1 MALDSVGRDDERLAS
16 AEQAI
21 GPYLRAIRRH
31 WILVAVITLL
41 AGLIAGITATS
52 GGNTYQATSSILVSP
67 LPEGQSSTLGIGTV
81 VDTGDPAR
89 TIQTAAALIDT
100 QQAAQRAAHTLGGGW
115 TAGGVKS
122 AVGVSPLGASNVV
135 AVTAQA
141 SNPQDAARVANAFA
155 NGAIAYRGSVV
166 QRQVAAELKSLDAR
180 LAQLPPNSAEAQA
193 LGTTVS
199 QLRTIQGP
207 GREPTLSVSQLA
219 APPGGPTGAS
229 TWLIVLLALAG
240 GFVLGSV
247 AALAIETFIR
257 PVRDRAE
264 VLSIYDLPVLAAI
277 PRVRKGRGRDLLP
290 WNLPP
295 VAFEQMRMLRVQL
308 TLGKRGR
315 VIMVT
320 SAGAGDGK
328 TTVAAALAAAF
339 AEVNDEVVLMDLD
352 MRRPELTRL
361 LGPAPTIGSR
371 DHAELANGGRSDG
384 AVSVAPLPG
393 VKLVPAP
400 RGDLAKLEAI
410 IKTLPAQIA
419 QAKRNGACVIVDTAP
434 VGEVSEAL
442 RIASVCDQVVVVA
455 RPRHTD
461 RRRLRMAR
469 DLLERANAPTVG
481 MVLVG
486 EDTSMVGG
494 DYGYGYSTGLGSML
508 DDDGVAEADVQAA
521 SSEKVRGIEPG

>member
-1 MALDSVGRDDERLAS
+1 MGFDSVGTDGERLAS

-31 WILVAVITLL
+31 WILVTVITVL
-41 AGLIAGITATS
+41 AGLIAAYTVS
-52 GGNTYQATSSILVSP
+52 RGGKTYQATSSILVSP

-89 TIQTAAALIDT
+89 TVQTAAALIDT
-100 QQAAQRAAHTLGGGW
+100 PQAAQATASALGHGW
-115 TAGGVKS
+115 TAGGVQS
-122 AVGVSPLGASNVV
+122 AVGVAPLGASNVV

-155 NGAIAYRGSVV
+155 QNAIAYRGALV
-166 QRQVAAELKSLDAR
+166 QRQIAASLSSLSAR
-180 LAQLPPNSAEAQA
+180 LSKLPANSAEAQA

-199 QLRTIQGP
+199 QLRAIQGP

-219 APPGGPTGAS
+219 LPPGGPTGAS
-229 TWLIVLLALAG
+229 TLLIVLLALAG

-247 AALAIETFIR
+247 AALAMETFIR

-264 VLSIYDLPVLAAI
+264 VQSIYDLPVLAAM
-277 PRVRKGRGRDLLP
+277 PRVRKRRGRDLLP

-295 VAFEQMRMLRVQL
+295 VAFEQIRMLRVQL

-315 VIMVT
+315 VLMVT

-352 MRRPELTRL
+352 MRKPELTRL
-361 LGPAPTIGSR
+361 LGPGSAGAA
-371 DHAELANGGRSDG
+371 HELSELANGSSPDG
-384 AVSVAPLPG
+384 AAPVRQLPG
-393 VKLVPAP
+393 VKLIPAP
-400 RGDLAKLEAI
+400 RGDLAKLEALI
-410 IKTLPAQIA
+410 NTLPAQIA
-419 QAKRNGACVIVDTAP
+419 QAKRRGACVIIDTAP

-442 RIASVCDQVVVVA
+442 RIASVCDQVVMVA

-469 DLLERANAPTVG
+469 DLLERAHAPTVG
-481 MVLVG
+481 MVLVA
-486 EDTSMVGG
+486 EDANMIGG
-494 DYGYGYSTGLGSML
+494 NYGYGYSTGLGSML
-508 DDDGVAEADVQAA
+508 EDNGVEEAEVQAA
-521 SSEKVRGIEPG
+521 SSEKVRGVGPG

>member
-1 MALDSVGRDDERLAS
+1 
-16 AEQAI
+16 
-21 GPYLRAIRRH
+21 
-31 WILVAVITLL
+31 
-41 AGLIAGITATS
+41 
-52 GGNTYQATSSILVSP
+52 
-67 LPEGQSSTLGIGTV
+67 
-81 VDTGDPAR
+81 
-89 TIQTAAALIDT
+89 
-100 QQAAQRAAHTLGGGW
+100 
-115 TAGGVKS
+115 
-122 AVGVSPLGASNVV
+122 
-135 AVTAQA
+135 VTAQA
-141 SNPQDAARVANAFA
+141 SNAEDAARIANAFA
-155 NGAIAYRGSVV
+155 QGAIAYRGSVV
-166 QRQVAAELKSLDAR
+166 QKQVAATLSSLDAR
-180 LAQLPPNSAEAQA
+180 LSQLPPTSAEAQA

-207 GREPTLSVSQLA
+207 DREPTLSISQLA
-219 APPGGPTGAS
+219 TPPGGPTGAS

-247 AALAIETFIR
+247 AALALETFIR

-277 PRVRKGRGRDLLP
+277 PRVRKRRGKDLLP

-339 AEVNDEVVLMDLD
+339 AEVNDDVVLMDLD

-361 LGPAPTIGSR
+361 LGPSPTVDGR
-371 DHAELANGGRSDG
+371 EHANGAADG
-384 AVSVAPLPG
+384 AVPVRPLPG
-393 VKLVPAP
+393 VKLIPAP
-400 RGDLAKLEAI
+400 KGDLAKLETI
-410 IKTLPAQIA
+410 IKTLPAQIS
-419 QAKRNGACVIVDTAP
+419 QAKRKGACVIIDTAP

-442 RIASVCDQVVVVA
+442 RIAAVCDQVVLVA

-469 DLLERANAPTVG
+469 DLLERAHAPTVG
-481 MVLVG
+481 MVLVA
-486 EDTSMVGG
+486 EDASVVGG
-494 DYGYGYSTGLGSML
+494 DYGYGYSTGLSSML
-508 DDDGVAEADVQAA
+508 DDHGVDDAEVGAA
-521 SSEKVRGIEPG
+521 SSEKVRGAEPG

>member
-1 MALDSVGRDDERLAS
+1 MAFDSVGRDGERLAS

-31 WILVAVITLL
+31 WILVTVITLL
-41 AGLIAGITATS
+41 AGLIAGITATR
-52 GGNTYQATSSILVSP
+52 GGKTYQATSSILVSP

-100 QQAAQRAAHTLGGGW
+100 QQAAQVAARNLGHGF
-115 TAGGVKS
+115 TAGGVNA
-122 AVGVSPLGASNVV
+122 AVGVTPLGASNVV

-141 SNPQDAARVANAFA
+141 SNAEDAARIANAFA
-155 NGAIAYRGSVV
+155 QGAIAYRGSVV
-166 QRQVAAELKSLDAR
+166 QKQVAATLASLDAR
-180 LAQLPPNSAEAQA
+180 LSQLPPTSAEAQA

-207 GREPTLSVSQLA
+207 DREPTLSISQLA
-219 APPGGPTGAS
+219 TPPGAPTGAS

-247 AALAIETFIR
+247 AALALETFIR

-277 PRVRKGRGRDLLP
+277 PRVRKRRGKDLLP

-339 AEVNDEVVLMDLD
+339 AEVNEDVVLMDLD

-361 LGPAPTIGSR
+361 LGPSPTVDGR
-371 DHAELANGGRSDG
+371 EHANGAADG
-384 AVSVAPLPG
+384 TVPVRPLPG

-400 RGDLAKLEAI
+400 KGDLAKLESI
-410 IKTLPAQIA
+410 INTLPAQIA
-419 QAKRNGACVIVDTAP
+419 QAKRKGACVIIDTPP

-442 RIASVCDQVVVVA
+442 RIAAVCDQVVVVA

-461 RRRLRMAR
+461 RRRLRTAR
-469 DLLERANAPTVG
+469 DLLDRAHAPTVG
-481 MVLVG
+481 LVLVA
-486 EDTSMVGG
+486 EDASVVGG

-508 DDDGVAEADVQAA
+508 DDNGVDEAEVQAA
-521 SSEKVRGIEPG
+521 SSEKVRGVEPG

>member
-1 MALDSVGRDDERLAS
+1 MAFDSVGRDGERPGS

-31 WILVAVITLL
+31 WILVAVVTVL
-41 AGLIAGITATS
+41 AGVIAGITAS
-52 GGNTYQATSSILVSP
+52 HGGKTYQASSSILVSP

-100 QQAAQRAAHTLGGGW
+100 QQAAQAAAQKLGKGW
-115 TAGGVKS
+115 TAGAVKS

-135 AVTAQA
+135 AVTAQE
-141 SNPQDAARVANAFA
+141 SNPADAARVANAFA
-155 NGAIAYRGSVV
+155 RGAIAYRGSVV
-166 QRQVAAELKSLDAR
+166 QQQVAAELKSLDAR
-180 LAQLPPNSAEAQA
+180 LAKLPANSAEAQA

-207 GREPTLSVSQLA
+207 DREPTLSVSQLA

-247 AALAIETFIR
+247 AALALETFIR

-264 VLSIYDLPVLAAI
+264 VLAIYDLPVLAAI
-277 PRVRKGRGRDLLP
+277 PRLRKKRGRDLLP

-295 VAFEQMRMLRVQL
+295 IAFEQMRMLRVQL
-308 TLGKRGR
+308 SLGKRGR

-339 AEVNDEVVLMDLD
+339 AEVNEEVVLMDLD
-352 MRRPELTRL
+352 MRRPEMTRL
-361 LGPAPTIGSR
+361 LGPNATVDGR
-371 DHAELANGGRSDG
+371 GHAELGNGAGDG
-384 AVSVAPLPG
+384 TVPVRPLPG

-400 RGDLAKLEAI
+400 KGDLAKLEAI

-419 QAKRNGACVIVDTAP
+419 QAKRKGACVIVDTAP

-442 RIASVCDQVVVVA
+442 QIAAVCDQVVVVA

-469 DLLERANAPTVG
+469 DLLERAHAPTVG

-486 EDTSMVGG
+486 EDASMVGG
-494 DYGYGYSTGLGSML
+494 DYSYGYSTGLGSML
-508 DDDGVAEADVQAA
+508 DENGVEDAEVPAA
-521 SSEKVRGIEPG
+521 SSEKVRGVEPG

>member
-1 MALDSVGRDDERLAS
+1 MALDSVGRDGERLAS

-31 WILVAVITLL
+31 WILVTVITLL
-41 AGLIAGITATS
+41 AGLIAGVTATR
-52 GGNTYQATSSILVSP
+52 GGKTYQATSSILVSP

-100 QQAAQRAAHTLGGGW
+100 QQAAQVAARNLGHGF
-115 TAGGVKS
+115 TAGGVNA
-122 AVGVSPLGASNVV
+122 AVGVTPLGASNVV
-135 AVTAQA
+135 AVTASA
-141 SNPQDAARVANAFA
+141 SNAEDAARIANAFA
-155 NGAIAYRGSVV
+155 EGAIAYRGSVV
-166 QRQVAAELKSLDAR
+166 QKQVAATLASLDAR
-180 LAQLPPNSAEAQA
+180 LSQLPPTSAEAQA

-207 GREPTLSVSQLA
+207 DREPTLSISQLVT
-219 APPGGPTGAS
+219 PPGGPTGAS

-247 AALAIETFIR
+247 AALALETFIR

-277 PRVRKGRGRDLLP
+277 PRVRKRRGKDLLP

-339 AEVNDEVVLMDLD
+339 AEVNEEVVLMDLD

-361 LGPAPTIGSR
+361 LGPNPTVDGR
-371 DHAELANGGRSDG
+371 EHANGAADG
-384 AVSVAPLPG
+384 TVPVRPLPG
-393 VKLVPAP
+393 VKLIPAP
-400 RGDLAKLEAI
+400 KGDLAKLETI
-410 IKTLPAQIA
+410 INMLPAQIA
-419 QAKRNGACVIVDTAP
+419 QAKRKGACVIIDTAP

-442 RIASVCDQVVVVA
+442 RIAAVSDQVVVVA

-469 DLLERANAPTVG
+469 DLLERAHAPTVG
-481 MVLVG
+481 MVLVA
-486 EDTSMVGG
+486 EDASMVGG
-494 DYGYGYSTGLGSML
+494 NYGYGYSTGLSSML
-508 DDDGVAEADVQAA
+508 DDNGVDEAEVQAA
-521 SSEKVRGIEPG
+521 SAEKVRGAEPG

>member
-1 MALDSVGRDDERLAS
+1 MAFDSVGRDSERLAS

-31 WILVAVITLL
+31 WILVTVITLL
-41 AGLIAGITATS
+41 AGVIAGYTAS
-52 GGNTYQATSSILVSP
+52 HGGKTYQATSSILVSP

-100 QQAAQRAAHTLGGGW
+100 EQAAQVTAQSLGQGW
-115 TAGGVKS
+115 TAGRVLS
-122 AVGVSPLGASNVV
+122 SVSVAPLGASNVL

-155 NGAIAYRGSVV
+155 QSSIAYRGSVV
-166 QRQVAAELKSLDAR
+166 QQQVSAVLTSLGAR
-180 LAQLPPNSAEAQA
+180 LAQLPPTSAEAQA
-193 LGTTVS
+193 LATTVS
-199 QLRTIQGP
+199 QLRTIQGSN
-207 GREPTLSVSQLA
+207 REPTLSVSQLA

-247 AALAIETFIR
+247 AALALETFIR

-264 VLSIYDLPVLAAI
+264 VLSIYDLPVLAAV
-277 PRVRKGRGRDLLP
+277 PKVSKRRRRDLLP

-295 VAFEQMRMLRVQL
+295 IAFEQMRMLRVQL

-315 VIMVT
+315 VIMIT

-352 MRRPELTRL
+352 MRKPELTRL
-361 LGPAPTIGSR
+361 LGPGQDA
-371 DHAELANGGRSDG
+371 DVQEHAELANGAADG
-384 AVSVAPLPG
+384 TVPVRPLPG

-400 RGDLAKLEAI
+400 RGDLAKLEAV

-419 QAKRNGACVIVDTAP
+419 QAKRKGACVIVDTAP

-469 DLLERANAPTVG
+469 DLLERAHAPTVG
-481 MVLVG
+481 MVLVA
-486 EDTSMVGG
+486 EDASMVGG

-508 DDDGVAEADVQAA
+508 DNDGVEDAEVQAA
-521 SSEKVRGIEPG
+521 SSEKVRGAEPG

>member
-1 MALDSVGRDDERLAS
+1 MSFDSVGRDGERLAS
-16 AEQAI
+16 AEQAV

-31 WILVAVITLL
+31 WVLVTVITLL
-41 AGLIAGITATS
+41 AGLIAGITATR
-52 GGNTYQATSSILVSP
+52 GGKTYQATSSILVSP

-100 QQAAQRAAHTLGGGW
+100 QQAAQAAAKTLGQGW
-115 TAGGVKS
+115 TAAGVKS
-122 AVGVSPLGASNVV
+122 AVGVTPLGASNVV

-141 SNPQDAARVANAFA
+141 SNPDDAARVANAFA
-155 NGAIAYRGSVV
+155 KGAISYRGSVV
-166 QRQVAAELKSLDAR
+166 QKQVAAELASLDAR
-180 LAQLPPNSAEAQA
+180 LSQLPANSAEAQA

-207 GREPTLSVSQLA
+207 DREPTLSVSQLA

-247 AALAIETFIR
+247 AALALETFIR

-264 VLSIYDLPVLAAI
+264 VLSIYDLPVLASI
-277 PRVRKGRGRDLLP
+277 PRVRKRRGRDLLP

-339 AEVNDEVVLMDLD
+339 AEVNDDVVLMDLD

-361 LGPAPTIGSR
+361 LGPSPTVDGHGR
-371 DHAELANGGRSDG
+371 AELANGAADG
-384 AVSVAPLPG
+384 TVPVRPLPG

-400 RGDLAKLEAI
+400 RGDLAKLETI
-410 IKTLPAQIA
+410 IKTLPAQIN
-419 QAKRNGACVIVDTAP
+419 QAKRKGACVIIDTAP

-442 RIASVCDQVVVVA
+442 RIASVSDQVVVVA

-469 DLLERANAPTVG
+469 DLLERAHAPTVG
-481 MVLVG
+481 MVLVA
-486 EDTSMVGG
+486 EDESVSS

-508 DDDGVAEADVQAA
+508 DDNGVQDAEVQAA

>member
-1 MALDSVGRDDERLAS
+1 MAFDSVGRDGERLAS

-31 WILVAVITLL
+31 WILVTVITLL
-41 AGLIAGITATS
+41 AGLIAGITATR
-52 GGNTYQATSSILVSP
+52 GGKTYQATSSILVSP

-89 TIQTAAALIDT
+89 TVQTAAALIDT
-100 QQAAQRAAHTLGGGW
+100 QQAAQVAAKTLGHGW
-115 TAGGVKS
+115 TAGGVMG
-122 AVGVSPLGASNVV
+122 AVGVTPLGASNVV
-135 AVTAQA
+135 AVTGQA

-155 NGAIAYRGSVV
+155 EGAIAYRGSVV
-166 QRQVAAELKSLDAR
+166 QKQVAAELASLDAR
-180 LAQLPPNSAEAQA
+180 LAQLPPTSAEAQA

-207 GREPTLSVSQLA
+207 DREPTLSVSQLA

-247 AALAIETFIR
+247 AALALETFIR

-277 PRVRKGRGRDLLP
+277 PRVRKRRGKDLLP

-339 AEVNDEVVLMDLD
+339 AEVNEAVVLMDLD

-361 LGPAPTIGSR
+361 LGPSPTVDGR
-371 DHAELANGGRSDG
+371 EHANGAADG
-384 AVSVAPLPG
+384 TVPVRPLPG

-400 RGDLAKLEAI
+400 KGDLAMLETI

-419 QAKRNGACVIVDTAP
+419 QAKRKGACVIVDTAP

-442 RIASVCDQVVVVA
+442 RIAAMCDQVVVVA

-469 DLLERANAPTVG
+469 DLLDRAHAPTVG
-481 MVLVG
+481 MVLVA
-486 EDTSMVGG
+486 EDASMVGG

-508 DDDGVAEADVQAA
+508 DDNGVDDAEVQAA
-521 SSEKVRGIEPG
+521 SSEKVRGAEPG

>member
-1 MALDSVGRDDERLAS
+1 MAFDSVGRDGERLAS

-31 WILVAVITLL
+31 WILVLVVTLL
-41 AGLIAGITATS
+41 AGLIAGITATR
-52 GGNTYQATSSILVSP
+52 GGKTYQATSSILVSP

-100 QQAAQRAAHTLGGGW
+100 QQAAQIAAQTLGKGFS
-115 TAGGVKS
+115 AGGVKS
-122 AVGVSPLGASNVV
+122 AVGVTPLGASNVV

-141 SNPQDAARVANAFA
+141 ANPQDAARIANAFA
-155 NGAIAYRGSVV
+155 EGAIAYRGSVV
-166 QRQVAAELKSLDAR
+166 QKQVAAELASLDAR
-180 LAQLPPNSAEAQA
+180 LAQLPATSAEAQA

-207 GREPTLSVSQLA
+207 DREPTLSVSQLA

-247 AALAIETFIR
+247 AALALETFIR

-277 PRVRKGRGRDLLP
+277 PRVRKRRGKDLLP

-295 VAFEQMRMLRVQL
+295 IAFEQMRMLRVQL

-339 AEVNDEVVLMDLD
+339 AEVNEEVVLMDLD

-361 LGPAPTIGSR
+361 LGPTPTADG
-371 DHAELANGGRSDG
+371 HEHVNGAADG
-384 AVSVAPLPG
+384 TVPVRPIPG
-393 VKLVPAP
+393 VKLIPAP
-400 RGDLAKLEAI
+400 KGDLAKLEAI
-410 IKTLPAQIA
+410 INTLPAQIA
-419 QAKRNGACVIVDTAP
+419 QAKRKGACVIVDTAP

-442 RIASVCDQVVVVA
+442 RIAAVCDQVVVVA

-469 DLLERANAPTVG
+469 DLLDRAHAPTVG
-481 MVLVG
+481 LVLVA
-486 EDTSMVGG
+486 EDASMVGG
-494 DYGYGYSTGLGSML
+494 DYSYGYATGLGSML
-508 DDDGVAEADVQAA
+508 DDNGADDAEVEAA
-521 SSEKVRGIEPG
+521 SSEKVRGVEPG